1 MSHQSMWQETPV
13 VHAGISPLLQGSVAR
28 PQKRQRAQRDAG
40 VLQHA
45 VSSPRATAEGTLHP
59 ENSFH
64 VLEEQCGL
72 LSWAWAHPTG
82 TRADVLL
89 AHIPEDSHVFT

>member
-1 MSHQSMWQETPV
+1 MLMSHQSTWQETPV

-28 PQKRQRAQRDAG
+28 PQKRQRAQWDAG

-45 VSSPRATAEGTLHP
+45 VSSPRATAEGSLHP

-64 VLEEQCGL
+64 VPEEQCGL
-72 LSWAWAHPTG
+72 LS
-82 TRADVLL
+82 
-89 AHIPEDSHVFT
+89 